1 MPLQSVLG
9 TRVVPADD
17 DPRCLTTSM
26 TYPCITPK
34 SFSPSRMNIASSMTL
49 YSLNR
54 IIDHEAHRVCLTV
67 AVFSRA
73 GDIARL
79 GEILLPSHSAHAMVE

>member
-17 DPRCLTTSM
+17 DPSCLTSM
-26 TYPCITPK
+26 TYPCITLK
-34 SFSPSRMNIASSMTL
+34 TYSPSRMNIASSMTL

-54 IIDHEAHRVCLTV
+54 IIDHEAYRVRLIV
-67 AVFSRA
+67 EVF
-73 GDIARL
+73 
-79 GEILLPSHSAHAMVE
+79 